1 MWRIALRPRWIA
13 ALFFALFVAGVFAA
27 LGQWQIDRSI
37 IQATVIERDTE
48 TVVPLA
54 SVETPQSTATSQA
67 SGHMVS
73 IECAFV
79 PRDDLVMTNRQS
91 ADREGSWLVRH
102 CVTPEGDS
110 VAVAAGWI
118 GEGVILED
126 VEPGTGTVVGRYV
139 PTESPQQSDFQAGAR
154 EAVAVAELLNLW
166 AEPGPVYGG
175 YVVLESA
182 PEPLDTIVA
191 LPPVIDRDLNILNL
205 FYAAQWAI
213 FALFALYFWY
223 RLVKDVWEREL
234 EEAAA
239 ASPKLVTL
247 PLIPLREPMCRT
259 AFRGRSSGI
268 ALLRTSPAFY

>member
-1 MWRIALRPRWIA
+1 
-13 ALFFALFVAGVFAA
+13 
-27 LGQWQIDRSI
+27 
-37 IQATVIERDTE
+37 
-48 TVVPLA
+48 
-54 SVETPQSTATSQA
+54 
-67 SGHMVS
+67 
-73 IECAFV
+73 
-79 PRDDLVMTNRQS
+79 
-91 ADREGSWLVRH
+91 
-102 CVTPEGDS
+102 
-110 VAVAAGWI
+110 
-118 GEGVILED
+118 
-126 VEPGTGTVVGRYV
+126 VGRYV

-213 FALFALYFWY
+213 FALFALYFWF

-239 ASPKLVTL
+239 ASPKLVT
-247 PLIPLREPMCRT
+247 
-259 AFRGRSSGI
+259 
-268 ALLRTSPAFY
+268 

>member
-13 ALFFALFVAGVFAA
+13 AFFFALFVAGVFAA

-118 GEGVILED
+118 GEGVVLED

-213 FALFALYFWY
+213 FALFALYFWF

-239 ASPKLVTL
+239 ASPKLVT
-247 PLIPLREPMCRT
+247 
-259 AFRGRSSGI
+259 
-268 ALLRTSPAFY
+268 